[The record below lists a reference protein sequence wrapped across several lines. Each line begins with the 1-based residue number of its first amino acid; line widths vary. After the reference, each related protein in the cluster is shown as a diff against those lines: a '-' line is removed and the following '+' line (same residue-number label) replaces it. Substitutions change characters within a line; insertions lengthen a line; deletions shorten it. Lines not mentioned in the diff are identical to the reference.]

1 MLHLNEDKQE
11 AIQQVIARI
20 NDKLPTK
27 KTSLASAFTEKFYES
42 TAPDDILERST
53 LNLYGAAL
61 AQWNIAYKRLKNKKL
76 LHVYNPKM
84 DEHGWQSTHT
94 VIEIVIDDMPFLV
107 DSISMAL
114 NQLGLTIHLI
124 IHPVMHVVRD
134 TDGMLQSVANA
145 PAKNEAS
152 TAEAVLHFE
161 VDRRANEKDL
171 NQLEA
176 RVKSALDDVR
186 VAVADWKKMS
196 TALQETIQHIKDNP
210 PTLDQDEINQ
220 DLEFLEWLARNH
232 FTFLGYR
239 EYCFSPKE
247 NREEEDVLR
256 IVPGSGLGILRT
268 HMGETTSRSFA
279 HLPSEVKKRAR
290 KPSLLI
296 ITKSNSR
303 STVHRPG
310 YLDYVGI
317 KRFNAAGEVV
327 GEWRFLG
334 LYTSSAYTS
343 RIKDI
348 PLLRQKEQ
356 RIMEG
361 TGYRSSG
368 HSAKALVNIIE
379 TLPRD
384 ELFQCT
390 TDELYTTASAILHL
404 QERQRVRLLVRQDPY
419 GRFLSCLVFLP
430 RERFNTENRIK
441 IQNILR
447 SAFNASSIDFSV
459 SLSESVLARL
469 YFIAHTEPGALSEY
483 DVNELE
489 KKITNSIRSW
499 EDDLLNSLLQ
509 ELGEENGTTL
519 FARYAK
525 SFPASYREDY
535 PAPAAVS
542 DILKIEEL
550 MGDIPIAMSL
560 YVPLEATE
568 GEIRFKIFRRDQPI
582 YLSVILP
589 MLENM
594 GVTVIDERPHE
605 VKSCDEDIIWVHD
618 VGMSYDPDK
627 IIDLDHLREF
637 FQNAFAQIWTG
648 NVENDGFNRLVLGAQ
663 LPWRNVVILRACY
676 KYLRQTGFPFSQ
688 KYIEQALCKHPQIA
702 SLLVDLFHA
711 RLNPKEHEYTI
722 LRTKNLNETI
732 EQLLDQVPSLDD
744 DRILRQFFILIQ
756 AVLRTNFY
764 QQESNGAHKDY
775 ISFKLDPSH
784 IPGLPKPVPM
794 YEIFVYSVHTEGVHL
809 RGGKVSRGGLRWSDR
824 MEDFRTEIFG
834 LMKTQM
840 VKNSIIVPVGAKG
853 GFVLK
858 KLPTEGDAN
867 ALKEAV
873 ARSYRTFIRG
883 LLDITDNLQEGK
895 VVPPLQV
902 VRYDG
907 DDPYLVVAA
916 DKGTAT
922 FSDTANSIAKEY
934 DFWLGDAFA
943 SGGSA
948 GYDHK
953 KMGITARGA
962 WESVKHHFRE
972 RAIDIQ
978 KTNFTVMGIGGMN
991 GDVFGNGMLLSEH
1004 IKLIGTFNH
1013 KHIFLDPDPDTKQS
1027 FQERKRLFHL
1037 ARSEWTDYKASLISK
1052 GGGVYMRDAK
1062 AITISPQV
1070 QKLLAITK
1078 KTLTPNELIQALLKA
1093 PVDLIWNGG
1102 IGTFIKAKFESHA
1115 HAGDRSNDSI
1125 RINASELR
1133 CKAFGEGGN
1142 LGLTANARIEF
1153 SRKGGYINTD
1163 FIDNSGGVDCS
1174 DHEVNIKIL
1183 LNEVVKNGDLS
1194 EVHRNQLLVEMT
1206 DEVAQLVLA
1215 NSYQQAQA
1223 LSSTHAHASLLL
1235 DEHTRF
1241 ICYLEKSGY
1250 LERST
1255 WNLPD
1260 DESINKLRAA
1270 GEGLTRPELAVL
1282 LSYAKINLY
1291 DALLASDIYS
1301 DAYLA
1306 NEIKYYF
1313 PKPIQE
1319 RYSELLPQHRL
1330 RREIIA
1336 TFNANTMINSEG
1348 ITFLFRVMENTGA
1361 KAPDVT
1367 RAYVV
1372 AKNIF
1377 GTHHL
1382 RDKINELDNKISAR
1396 DKSELLEIT
1405 RKLTSRATE
1414 WFLRNCTQPLDI
1426 SLSIQSF
1433 QASVHE
1439 ISKNFFDMLDPEERN
1454 QLETDKQRYIDAGVP
1469 DDLAATIAS
1478 LLPLYSALDI
1488 TEVASTVERPILTV
1502 AKLYFELGTLLDIHW
1517 LRDLI
1522 TDLSEA
1528 GRWPRLARAALRNDL
1543 FRVHRT
1549 ITREA
1554 LLLSDKSSDA
1564 KMALDQWQEVNK
1576 INVHQYMDH
1585 LENFKS
1591 SNATD
1596 LALLT
1601 VAINEARKLIRGTG
1615 KS

>member
-1 MLHLNEDKQE
+1 MLHLNDDKQE
-11 AIQQVIARI
+11 AIQQVIDRI

-27 KTSLASAFTEKFYES
+27 KTTLACAFTERFYET

-61 AQWNIAYKRLKNKKL
+61 AQWHIAYKRPKNKRL

-94 VIEIVIDDMPFLV
+94 IIEIVVDDMPFLV

-114 NQLGLTIHLI
+114 NQLGLTLHLI
-124 IHPVMHVVRD
+124 IHPVMHVIRD
-134 TDGMLQSVANA
+134 ADGILQSVAST
-145 PAKNEAS
+145 PAKNKAS

-161 VDRRANEKDL
+161 VDRRASEEDL
-171 NQLEA
+171 KQLEA
-176 RVKSALDDVR
+176 DVKHALDDVR
-186 VAVADWKKMS
+186 VAVTDWKKMR
-196 TALQETIQHIKDNP
+196 TALQDAIQHIKDKP
-210 PTLDQDEINQ
+210 PPLDHDEINQ

-239 EYCFSPKE
+239 EYYFSSKE
-247 NREEEDVLR
+247 NSSEEDVLR

-268 HMGETTSRSFA
+268 HMGETTSRSFS
-279 HLPSEVKKRAR
+279 HLPTDVKKRAR

-334 LYTSSAYTS
+334 LYTSAAYTS

-348 PLLRQKEQ
+348 PLLRQKEK
-356 RIMEG
+356 RIMES
-361 TGYRSSG
+361 TGYRSNG
-368 HSAKALVNIIE
+368 HSAKALINIIE

-390 TDELYTTASAILHL
+390 ADEIYNTASAILHL

-441 IQNILR
+441 VQNILQ
-447 SAFNASSIDFSV
+447 SSFNASSVDFSV

-469 YFIAHTEPGALSEY
+469 YFIAHTEPGEIAEY
-483 DVNELE
+483 DVIEIE
-489 KKITNSIRSW
+489 KKITKTIRSW

-560 YVPLEATE
+560 YVPLEAIE
-568 GEIRFKIFRRDQPI
+568 GEVRFKIFRRDKPI

-605 VKSCDEDIIWVHD
+605 VKSNDENIIWVHD
-618 VGMSYDPDK
+618 VGMSCDQGK
-627 IIDLDHLREF
+627 IIDLDHLREV

-663 LPWRNVVILRACY
+663 LSWRNVVILRACY

-688 KYIEQALCKHPQIA
+688 QYIEQALCKHPQIA

-711 RLNPKEHEYTI
+711 RLNPKDHEHTI
-722 LRTKNLNETI
+722 LRTKNLSNAI
-732 EQLLDQVPSLDD
+732 EQSLDQVPSLDD

-756 AVLRTNFY
+756 AILRTNFY
-764 QQESNGAHKDY
+764 QQETDGEYKDY

-840 VKNSIIVPVGAKG
+840 VKNSVIVPVGAKG

-858 KLPTEGDAN
+858 KLPPESNTN
-867 ALKEAV
+867 ALKESV
-873 ARSYRTFIRG
+873 ARSYRTFICG
-883 LLDITDNLQEGK
+883 LLDITDNLKEGK
-895 VVPPLQV
+895 VVPPKNV

-922 FSDTANSIAKEY
+922 FSDTANRIAKEY

-978 KTNFTVMGIGGMN
+978 KTDFTVMGIGGMN

-1004 IKLIGTFNH
+1004 IKLIATFNH

-1027 FQERKRLFHL
+1027 FQERKRLFNL

-1052 GGGVYMRDAK
+1052 GGGIYMRDAK
-1062 AITISPQV
+1062 AITLSSQV
-1070 QKLLAITK
+1070 QKSLNITK
-1078 KTLTPNELIQALLKA
+1078 NSLTPNQLIQALLRS

-1102 IGTFIKAKFESHA
+1102 IGTFIKAESESQA
-1115 HAGDRSNDSI
+1115 DAGDRSNDSI
-1125 RINASELR
+1125 RINAAELR
-1133 CKAFGEGGN
+1133 CKVFGEGGN
-1142 LGLTANARIEF
+1142 LGFTANARIEF

-1194 EVHRNQLLVEMT
+1194 EAHRNQLLVKMT
-1206 DEVAQLVLA
+1206 DEVAELVLA

-1223 LSSTHAHASLLL
+1223 LSSTHAHASALL

-1241 ICYLEKSGY
+1241 MCYLEKSGH

-1255 WNLPD
+1255 WNLPN

-1282 LSYAKINLY
+1282 LSYAKIDLY

-1301 DAYLA
+1301 DTYLA

-1319 RYSELLPQHRL
+1319 QYSELLPQHRL

-1348 ITFLFRVMENTGA
+1348 ITFLFRIMENTGS
-1361 KAPDVT
+1361 KGPDVT

-1372 AKNIF
+1372 AKNVF
-1377 GTHHL
+1377 STHHL
-1382 RDKINELDNKISAR
+1382 RTKINKLDNKISAQN
-1396 DKSELLEIT
+1396 KSELLEII
-1405 RKLTSRATE
+1405 RKLTSRTTE

-1426 SLSIQSF
+1426 SLTIQSF

-1454 QLETDKQRYIDAGVP
+1454 QLETDKQGYIDAGVP
-1469 DDLAATIAS
+1469 RDLAATIAS

-1488 TEVASTVERPILTV
+1488 TEVASTIKRPILTV
-1502 AKLYFELGTLLDIHW
+1502 ARLYFELGTLLDIHW

-1522 TDLSEA
+1522 TTLPEA

-1543 FRVHRT
+1543 FLVHRT

-1554 LLLSDKSSDA
+1554 LLLADESSDA
-1564 KMALDQWQEVNK
+1564 KMVLDQWREVNK
-1576 INVHQYMDH
+1576 INVNRYMGH
-1585 LENFKS
+1585 LESFKS

-1601 VAINEARKLIRGTG
+1601 VAINEARKLINNTG